1 MAGLSR
7 SRVSDGNGVTVW
19 NHATDPSN
27 HTVEWGQMFRQQH
40 HWGQNGAVD
49 TARDLRYMDKRTPRT
64 TDDGAPPKGPQTA
77 FATDYEKQSKRLQRF
92 SEAGYIKTARKS
104 VERPHDFTA
113 RSTASERARANP
125 VWGAVEPRSDH
136 QKRNFHEGKRRHCFH
151 ESGSVLTGRAS
162 PSRLRQAARGAD
174 SARTSEADDDG
185 NAGGGGGGNNQQAT
199 ARGSARDS
207 ARGSAREAAAGES
220 GRGGGGGAL
229 RSYRSGG
236 GGGGGGSARSDVS
249 ARSSAR
255 SYVSTARYEE
265 ERAVL
270 TEQRGSIEA
279 KLAEL
284 EALLQAEAGGAG
296 GA

>member
-1 MAGLSR
+1 MASGLSR

-40 HWGQNGAVD
+40 SWGQNGAVD

-64 TDDGAPPKGPQTA
+64 TDDGAPRKGPQTT

-92 SEAGYIKTARKS
+92 SETGYIKTARKS

-113 RSTASERARANP
+113 RSTESERARANP

-162 PSRLRQAARGAD
+162 PSRLRHAARGAD
-174 SARTSEADDDG
+174 SARTAKAEND
-185 NAGGGGGGNNQQAT
+185 NAGGGGNNQQAT
-199 ARGSARDS
+199 ARGSARG
-207 ARGSAREAAAGES
+207 AAREAAAGES

-229 RSYRSGG
+229 RSYRSDGSGG
-236 GGGGGGSARSDVS
+236 GGGDSARSVS